1 MELSPAG
8 AGLRRSRGFRED
20 HREGRSLAGGRY
32 DLDRAAVGADE
43 FGPIGVHAPLTL
55 IGSSVPSAASNARLQ
70 LVARRLRRLGS
81 RHPLGFLL
89 ASASQQDDHE
99 PGEHG
104 PDDEGGCGVSNCR
117 RESHRAAWRTRHNG

>member
-8 AGLRRSRGFRED
+8 AGLRRRRGFRED

-55 IGSSVPSAASNARLQ
+55 IGSSVLLQ
-70 LVARRLRRLGS
+70 RATLGYNSSPGGSGGSEAGIRSGSFLRRRLS
-81 RHPLGFLL
+81 RMITSP
-89 ASASQQDDHE
+89 
-99 PGEHG
+99 
-104 PDDEGGCGVSNCR
+104 VSTAPMTKAVA
-117 RESHRAAWRTRHNG
+117 E

>member
-8 AGLRRSRGFRED
+8 AGLRRRRGFRED
-20 HREGRSLAGGRY
+20 HREFRGRQYFDSLRRLRTEHRDFHRLRVVGPFPGRRAQRDPLELCLRY
-32 DLDRAAVGADE
+32 DC
-43 FGPIGVHAPLTL
+43 
-55 IGSSVPSAASNARLQ
+55 
-70 LVARRLRRLGS
+70 RRLGS

>member
-1 MELSPAG
+1 MGHSSDMATDDRKARRYYG
-8 AGLRRSRGFRED
+8 AFSRVRGLRRRRGFRED
-20 HREGRSLAGGRY
+20 NREGRSLAGGRH

-99 PGEHG
+99 
-104 PDDEGGCGVSNCR
+104 
-117 RESHRAAWRTRHNG
+117 